1 MAELHETSSLQVEVE
16 CSYCQ
21 ERQRFDNVMKHMESL
36 CPKRPISC
44 VFCKV
49 YIAAYRKPMHEAN
62 CNKRP
67 GTCPH
72 CKAGFRTMLELEE
85 KHYPECL
92 QMPVTCTFREMGCE
106 FTSSRL
112 EMVEHEKNGNHA
124 DILVKE
130 IACLKR
136 EIKALKKGNKG
147 TPRFMSIYQH
157 TWTLHPF
164 TYLKLATSAGT
175 RRTIS
180 SGVLTVN
187 TPGYRIELLIDL
199 NGNSEQWR
207 MLGSSSSKPRRDSP
221 AFLSLNFRLHPGE
234 HDDILPWPFANKI
247 RIVLVNHVNED
258 RKQEF
263 NFDPAT
269 GDAAEECLR
278 KPSVGRPNPMFGFSH
293 LIPISVLEAESSE
306 FVSHNSVVLQFVVL
320 PV

>member
-1 MAELHETSSLQVEVE
+1 MTGPISPQAPAHLLAVMAMLPATKNGACTRNQQRLQHGKNYLLQGKLTIGGFGHTHHRVHGVHMFQLKTPYFDEVAELHETSSLQVEVE

-44 VFCKV
+44 VFCKG

-147 TPRFMSIYQH
+147 TPRFM
-157 TWTLHPF
+157 
-164 TYLKLATSAGT
+164 
-175 RRTIS
+175 
-180 SGVLTVN
+180 
-187 TPGYRIELLIDL
+187 
-199 NGNSEQWR
+199 
-207 MLGSSSSKPRRDSP
+207 
-221 AFLSLNFRLHPGE
+221 
-234 HDDILPWPFANKI
+234 I

-263 NFDPAT
+263 EFDPAT

-278 KPSVGRPNPMFGFSH
+278 KPSVGRPNAMFGFSH

-306 FVSHNSVVLQFVVL
+306 FVSHNSVVFQFVVL